1 MEVPPEWV
9 RSPDRR
15 GKSSVEWV
23 TAKIYGG
30 EAAATNLM
38 VASFPH
44 YDQSAPPTIPVEMIA
59 TDATSVFSLSL
70 SLFHSLSYVSI
81 YSSHILK
88 STKRSC
94 SDRSLR
100 P

>member
-30 EAAATNLM
+30 ESAATNLM
-38 VASFPH
+38 GASFPH
-44 YDQSAPPTIPVEMIA
+44 YDQSALPTIPVEMIA
-59 TDATSVFSLSL
+59 TDATSVFSFSLSL
-70 SLFHSLSYVSI
+70 SSILFHTLVFTALTY
-81 YSSHILK
+81 
-88 STKRSC
+88 
-94 SDRSLR
+94 
-100 P
+100 

>member
-44 YDQSAPPTIPVEMIA
+44 YDQSALPTIPVEIIA

-70 SLFHSLSYVSI
+70 SLSFILFHTLVFTALTY
-81 YSSHILK
+81 
-88 STKRSC
+88 
-94 SDRSLR
+94 
-100 P
+100 

>member
-44 YDQSAPPTIPVEMIA
+44 YDQSALPTIPVEMIA

-70 SLFHSLSYVSI
+70 SLSFILFHTLVFTALTY
-81 YSSHILK
+81 
-88 STKRSC
+88 
-94 SDRSLR
+94 
-100 P
+100 

>member
-1 MEVPPEWV
+1 MEVPPEWA

-15 GKSSVEWV
+15 GKCSVEWV

-44 YDQSAPPTIPVEMIA
+44 YDQSALATIPVEIIA

-70 SLFHSLSYVSI
+70 SLSFILFHTLVFTALTY
-81 YSSHILK
+81 
-88 STKRSC
+88 
-94 SDRSLR
+94 
-100 P
+100 